1 MTETAEALD
10 IGRED
15 VVMALNARQR
25 VRSLSEPI
33 GGDGELRL
41 MDTLGSEPMR
51 DVDSRLTLAKLLR
64 DLSDDER
71 KLILRRYF
79 QSHTQTEIARDMG
92 ISQVQVSRMESRIL
106 QKMRKAAGET

>member
-1 MTETAEALD
+1 MAETAESLG

-64 DLSDDER
+64 DLPDDER

-92 ISQVQVSRMESRIL
+92 ISQVQVSRIERRAVEHLRALLS
-106 QKMRKAAGET
+106 G